1 MELADVLDSK
11 SSGGDTVRV
20 RPPLPAPKKR
30 QNSTENRRFLFLYT
44 IVTFS
49 HKKVDYIK
57 INTKKVGVGMRNR
70 MAMQNVY
77 DNEIFFEDFKKK
89 RINSTINFND
99 CIETPIL
106 LAMLPDLHGKSIL
119 DIGCGMGQHAKQY
132 SDMGAKSVLGIDISD
147 KMLEYARKNFCADNI
162 TYHQMALEDICGLDQ
177 IFDLVTS
184 SLVFDYVQDFD
195 ELLLNVYALMKD
207 DAEFVFSMSHPM
219 ATAYDGKYPRY
230 TRSESGERLYA
241 NINNYFVEGQ
251 RKITWVVDDYEL
263 YHRTFSSILNSLI
276 NAGFLIEEC
285 QESQV
290 ADELRTQYPDMF
302 GGTIHRPDFV
312 FFRCK
317 KAM

>member
-1 MELADVLDSK
+1 MAK
-11 SSGGDTVRV
+11 
-20 RPPLPAPKKR
+20 
-30 QNSTENRRFLFLYT
+30 QN
-44 IVTFS
+44 I
-49 HKKVDYIK
+49 
-57 INTKKVGVGMRNR
+57 
-70 MAMQNVY
+70 Y
-77 DNEIFFEDFKKK
+77 DNEIFFEEFKKN
-89 RINSTINFND
+89 RNNSTINFND

-106 LAMLPDLHGKSIL
+106 LAMLPNLHGKSIL

-132 SDMGAKSVLGIDISD
+132 SEMGAKSILGIDISE
-147 KMLEYARKNFCADNI
+147 KMLEYARKHFCADNI
-162 TYHQMALEDICGLDQ
+162 TYHQMALEDICVLNQ
-177 IFDLVTS
+177 TFDLVTS
-184 SLVFDYVQDFD
+184 SLVFDYVQNFD
-195 ELLLNVYALMKD
+195 ELMRNVYALMKD

-219 ATAYDGKYPRY
+219 ETAYDGQYPRY

-251 RKITWVVDDYEL
+251 RKIRWVVDDYEL

-285 QESQV
+285 QESHIS
-290 ADELRTQYPDMF
+290 DELRTQYPDMF